1 MHTEQA
7 EEAARQI
14 SADVQPIV
22 RHQQGYGGTAF
33 LADRARER
41 VILVTFW
48 ESGEA
53 RAAAEAAWPADD
65 RVGVFEAIGVRR
77 REARVF
83 EVLWRDGMAFWGRG
97 RDTAPGSA
105 SVRE

>member
-1 MHTEQA
+1 MIAHVAFVDCTPEQA

-48 ESGEA
+48 ES
-53 RAAAEAAWPADD
+53 
-65 RVGVFEAIGVRR
+65 
-77 REARVF
+77 
-83 EVLWRDGMAFWGRG
+83 
-97 RDTAPGSA
+97 
-105 SVRE
+105 